1 MTAFFLF
8 ASSICSIIV
17 VLILSV
23 TALMNLS
30 WRYLGQVRNGRE
42 GQGREAREEGR
53 RRETGD
59 GRREMEGNE
68 EQQRSGG
75 NGSGISY
82 QWYVDPH
89 FIERA
94 LTMQVG

>member
-1 MTAFFLF
+1 M
-8 ASSICSIIV
+8 
-17 VLILSV
+17 
-23 TALMNLS
+23 
-30 WRYLGQVRNGRE
+30 GEKGKGGRH
-42 GQGREAREEGR
+42 GGRQ
-53 RRETGD
+53 ETGD
-59 GRREMEGNE
+59 GRWRERREMGGEGNV